1 MASSRVLFSSFATSA
16 RVAASNAMVVLL
28 FFWGRV
34 GVYYEYKS
42 KAGCPTLQYGS
53 YSSAPPGEKKP
64 IFYHTFNETKGSTV
78 HG

>member
-1 MASSRVLFSSFATSA
+1 MNIKVRQGA
-16 RVAASNAMVVLL
+16 
-28 FFWGRV
+28 
-34 GVYYEYKS
+34 
-42 KAGCPTLQYGS
+42 PTLQYGS